1 MVVITVFVIVFYGIG
16 TLLACLLFVFSIHY
30 EDQEKETWQ
39 DTHSKYIRFY
49 WTLLYT
55 LYNLHIILLWA

>member
-49 WTLLYT
+49 
-55 LYNLHIILLWA
+55 